1 MVKLKFGITKK
12 VVIDDRKEIEVDKG
26 ELILIES
33 SRENSN
39 PRLGVLEEIVKGKN
53 QEGVVLKQV
62 YYLYG
67 TEVLGEV
74 TLPIFKP
81 SQYEKEHFFTGRIK
95 EIYVG
100 KEKIAERLRSLEGMG
115 VYADFVERMQKPYI
129 RDE

>member
-1 MVKLKFGITKK
+1 MVKLKFGTIQK
-12 VVIDDRKEIEVDKG
+12 VVIDNRKEIEVDKG

-33 SRENSN
+33 SRENSS
-39 PRLGVLEEIVKGKN
+39 PRLGVLEEIVKGKK
-53 QEGVVLKQV
+53 EGVVLKQV

-81 SQYEKEHFFTGRIK
+81 SQYDKECFFTGRVK

-115 VYADFVERMQKPYI
+115 VYADFVER
-129 RDE
+129 